1 MNEQQKEAHTYF
13 VVETAR
19 PWANEAKELLDR
31 WIEDDKWDY
40 LWDSRLRHAL
50 TVLLEHVEEN
60 PYGFSKWQ
68 TNYQVLGAA
77 ISAGKAMRSLDEAK
91 VRHVEVSRHTKT
103 KDGSYS
109 IWIEEDGDVAIMV
122 TDEAEDG
129 MGKVIFSI
137 DLELIITRFP
147 ELSIDNIRAGF
158 YPSPAQFSQAVEP
171 FDGHDRDMADKIA
184 LDSKWHN
191 RMKKRLLRLV
201 AAILKLN

>member
-1 MNEQQKEAHTYF
+1 MNEQQTEAHTYF
-13 VVETAR
+13 VIETAR
-19 PWANEAKELLDR
+19 PSVHEAQELLAEWMDGDE
-31 WIEDDKWDY
+31 WNY
-40 LWDSRLRHAL
+40 LQDSRLHHVL
-50 TVLLEHVEEN
+50 TVLLGHVQDN

-77 ISAGKAMRSLDEAK
+77 IEAGKAMRSLDEAK
-91 VRHVEVSRHTKT
+91 VKYVEVSRHTKT
-103 KDGSYS
+103 KDGAYS
-109 IWIEEDGDVAIMV
+109 IWIGDDGDVAIMG
-122 TDEAEDG
+122 TDEDG

-147 ELSIDNIRAGF
+147 ELSIDNIRTGF
-158 YPSPAQFSQAVEP
+158 YPSPAQFSQAVKP
-171 FDGHDRDMADKIA
+171 FDGHNRDMADKIA